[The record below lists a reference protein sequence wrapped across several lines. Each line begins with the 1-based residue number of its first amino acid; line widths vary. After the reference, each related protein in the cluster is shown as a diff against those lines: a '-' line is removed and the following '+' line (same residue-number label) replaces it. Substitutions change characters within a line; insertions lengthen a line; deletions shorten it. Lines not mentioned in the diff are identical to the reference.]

1 MAGPITWRTV
11 MGASLADA
19 SRPLE
24 AAQRSINSGISG
36 LASLVSDQQQ
46 VAQNAVDRTNEANV
60 QAFLDRIQG
69 AQSVDEVNALKQSGE
84 LDALRAALTP
94 KDLVRVRGAED
105 IRTKSLMDQLTSKRN
120 FESAEAAA
128 KAAPIRDQAMSLF
141 LSNDPVK
148 MAQAKQ
154 IIEANPQ
161 IQWADTLKTMN
172 ELQAQAQERQHRAQ
186 LQPLQLE
193 AQRLT
198 IDTTKENLTNSREDR
213 AARKAAEATAAA
225 QAVIDRNL
233 ETLRK
238 TGNPYALA
246 GVWTE
251 DRAPELME
259 FLTKNNVGTP
269 EKRQA
274 MVNRL
279 IKMGNQLEVESQVEI
294 KDAKGKGTGKY
305 QTVKEAMPIP
315 FGTVMQAALASEDEL
330 LPFFT
335 GSLTLGDNNTFWGWN
350 EGRANNLEK
359 NLKALAKQQVQGVR
373 EDGKPLPKLAW
384 DYQKYF
390 EQVQEKS
397 RLAPAV
403 GKAK

>member
-1 MAGPITWRTV
+1 MAEPITWRTV

-69 AQSVDEVNALKQSGE
+69 AQSVDDVNALKQSGE

-94 KDLVRVRGAED
+94 KDLARVRGAED
-105 IRTKSLMDQLTSKRN
+105 LRTKSLMDQLTSKRN

-141 LSNDPVK
+141 LSNNPVK

-172 ELQAQAQERQHRAQ
+172 ELQAQAQDRQHRAQ

-193 AQRLT
+193 AQKLT
-198 IDTTKENLTNSREDR
+198 IDKAKEEQTNSREDR
-213 AARKAAEATAAA
+213 AARKLQEAAAAEQERIQREQQFLKESGNEYAEGLFTPERSNDLMEFMTKYNIGDDVGER
-225 QAVIDRNL
+225 QAVI
-233 ETLRK
+233 
-238 TGNPYALA
+238 
-246 GVWTE
+246 
-251 DRAPELME
+251 
-259 FLTKNNVGTP
+259 
-269 EKRQA
+269 KRLLD
-274 MVNRL
+274 MRE
-279 IKMGNQLEVESQVEI
+279 GLEVERVKQVV
-294 KDAKGKGTGKY
+294 DAKGKPVLKNGQPTFEVVKDRIPLSFARAKQAVLGSQDQLFNWWNQGYADSAEENLRASLRATMPMETQDGRSYMQNKAAFDFDQYMQNRKGAATTGK
-305 QTVKEAMPIP
+305 V
-315 FGTVMQAALASEDEL
+315 V
-330 LPFFT
+330 
-335 GSLTLGDNNTFWGWN
+335 
-350 EGRANNLEK
+350 
-359 NLKALAKQQVQGVR
+359 
-373 EDGKPLPKLAW
+373 GKPK
-384 DYQKYF
+384 
-390 EQVQEKS
+390 EK
-397 RLAPAV
+397 
-403 GKAK
+403 